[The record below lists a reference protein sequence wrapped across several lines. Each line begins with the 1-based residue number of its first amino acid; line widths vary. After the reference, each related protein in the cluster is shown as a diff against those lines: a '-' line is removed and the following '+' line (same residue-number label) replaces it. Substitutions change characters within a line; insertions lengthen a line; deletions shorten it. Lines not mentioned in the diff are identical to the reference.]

1 MFCLSLAGDTGD
13 NLSLKKKPDN
23 FTYSEWLS
31 QCSYLKIIIEGCD
44 LGAGVVIDVGDPGRV
59 VQVSVEEL
67 QVLTQTVSRCHA
79 PTQTV
84 IAVLYG
90 PAGGFAVDTN

>member
-1 MFCLSLAGDTGD
+1 M
-13 NLSLKKKPDN
+13 
-23 FTYSEWLS
+23 
-31 QCSYLKIIIEGCD
+31 
-44 LGAGVVIDVGDPGRV
+44 VIDVGDPGRV